1 MCNKITKISQ
11 QNKYQWI
18 GICNHGTAH
27 VCWRTSKI
35 CLPAYELEALMNKAL
50 AGKLPVE
57 TVGDE
62 YVLWLNRTAIKLTKQ
77 DYLDIQELFSY
88 GAEATAMP
96 LLQKKS
102 VTDEGR
108 LVLH

>member
-27 VCWRTSKI
+27 VFWRTSKI
-35 CLPAYELEALMNKAL
+35 CLPANELELLMNKAL
-50 AGKLPVE
+50 AGRLPVE

-62 YVLWLNRTAIKLTKQ
+62 YVLWLNRIAIKLTQQ
-77 DYLDIQELFSY
+77 DYHDIQELFSY
-88 GAEATAMP
+88 GAKETVMP
-96 LLQKKS
+96 LLQRKTANDK
-102 VTDEGR
+102 GR